1 MTSSTPIDL
10 DLIDQIVDHIP
21 DWAWGPVCETL
32 VPAIVDCMTSDVLE
46 RLTGQYDNFDR
57 AEEILFDYYK
67 PLERKHDLIVDCFKL
82 VSPHVTVD
90 MLDALNLDQLQ
101 PNKTNEVPSVS
112 ID

>member
-57 AEEILFDYYK
+57 AEEILFDYKMRQDYHNFH
-67 PLERKHDLIVDCFKL
+67 L
-82 VSPHVTVD
+82 S
-90 MLDALNLDQLQ
+90 A
-101 PNKTNEVPSVS
+101 NEAPYYNTSK
-112 ID
+112 